1 MKTVAQLL
9 TLKSAGVVSVAPG
22 ATVLEALQVLA
33 EKDIG
38 AVLVMDGPHLV
49 GMFSER
55 DYARKIAL
63 KGKSSADTPVSEIM
77 TRGVLCV
84 TPSHTNE
91 QCMALMTQKRIRH
104 LPVLSNKQVVGI
116 LSIGDLVK
124 DTISEQQFI
133 ISELE
138 RYIHS

>member
-22 ATVLEALQVLA
+22 ATVLEALKVLA

>member
-1 MKTVAQLL
+1 MKTVTQLL
-9 TLKSAGVVSVAPG
+9 AQKPAGVVSVAPG